1 MSKAFIIDG
10 YLFHWDMGP
19 QSRVAEPVIAHEPL
33 SPYPAQKQSYS
44 FVWNRP
50 AQLQHAQVERKKRLG
65 FKKSSGRN
73 AG

>member
-33 SPYPAQKQSYS
+33 SPMEVGLVLILCRSYTSSFRGCTSENEAAYP
-44 FVWNRP
+44 
-50 AQLQHAQVERKKRLG
+50 
-65 FKKSSGRN
+65 
-73 AG
+73 